1 MAQTAR
7 HARVPPHGSVRQRQ
21 PFDGEGLRLSVRTAG
36 TAARHGTPAF
46 LVHRRRCGD
55 GRNAD
60 VLLRERAAAVVHHA
74 LPCAG
79 RRNTA
84 QPESRQMV
92 LRFLQGL
99 RTEPLRTR
107 IPTRFLCR
115 QAIRRIHRSEHHAL
129 HLRLPDT
136 HLHHAARAEQILRH
150 LHAAALP
157 GDLFLPQRTVGLAAR
172 HGQQSARGIAAG
184 ENLHHLLPSPLRQ
197 RLHAARPER
206 GLRPGIAVRGNRP
219 ALRTGTHR
227 MLHGAGQHASRL
239 PQRHRSMDGIPAE
252 HRMGTESRFASL
264 RHAVRGRPLPTGGFV
279 RRRRPLSGTDR

>member
-1 MAQTAR
+1 MEIHRQRFAAGGLSGRIRETGPPHALLHGHRPEPHQLRISPASAQNTRHDDHGELLLQRSRHDGPPADRDGRDTRHRHLLRTMAQTAR

-60 VLLRERAAAVVHHA
+60 VLLRERAAAVIHHA

-157 GDLFLPQRTVGLAAR
+157 GDLFLPQRTCGTRCPTRAT
-172 HGQQSARGIAAG
+172 
-184 ENLHHLLPSPLRQ
+184 
-197 RLHAARPER
+197 
-206 GLRPGIAVRGNRP
+206 VR
-219 ALRTGTHR
+219 AWY
-227 MLHGAGQHASRL
+227 
-239 PQRHRSMDGIPAE
+239 
-252 HRMGTESRFASL
+252 
-264 RHAVRGRPLPTGGFV
+264 
-279 RRRRPLSGTDR
+279 RRR